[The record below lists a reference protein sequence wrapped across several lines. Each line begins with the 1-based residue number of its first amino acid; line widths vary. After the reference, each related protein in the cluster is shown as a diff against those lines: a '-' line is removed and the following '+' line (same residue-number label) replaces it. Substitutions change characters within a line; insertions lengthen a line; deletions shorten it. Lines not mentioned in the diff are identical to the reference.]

1 MSYAIDP
8 ARPLGSEVLRI
19 AGEQI
24 GKAEESLREANE
36 EPHEAIHDARKRMKK
51 LRGLFRLIRPLRE
64 DLYQDQNALFRDTA
78 KALSGMRDK
87 AALVEAMEELEDRFA
102 DDLATDAFDPI
113 KAKLIADRDAEIES
127 GAKDAPRMI
136 AETLEALERARRGLV
151 DRGLDKAKPKPKRDA
166 RIAAAGLE
174 KTYGRAR
181 AALKTAEQ
189 SRDAE
194 DLHELRKRVKYHW
207 MHLRLLK
214 ALWPEGFAP
223 AVDMA
228 KEIADDL
235 GDDHDLAVMRA
246 EIEADP
252 AGFGK
257 ESDLS
262 IVLALID
269 RRQAELRERG
279 LNAAAVLLSE
289 KPDAIAARIERLYTL
304 AARRSARPS
313 ELPPMEPSA
322 KLRVAQE

>member
-8 ARPLGSEVLRI
+8 AKHLGAEVQRI
-19 AGEQI
+19 AEEQI
-24 GKAEESLREANE
+24 GKAQESLRETSD

-51 LRGLFRLIRPLRE
+51 LRGLIRLIRPELE
-64 DLYQDQNALFRDTA
+64 EFYQTQNALFRDTA
-78 KALSGMRDK
+78 KRLSGMRDK
-87 AALVEAMEELEDRFA
+87 AALVEAMDKLEERFA
-102 DDLATDAFDPI
+102 DELVTDAFEPV
-113 KAKLIADRDAEIES
+113 KAKLIADRDTEIES

-136 AETLEALERARRGLV
+136 EETLKALGEARKAFRRCRF
-151 DRGLDKAKPKPKRDA
+151 DSAKPKPKRDA

-181 AALKTAEQ
+181 EALEVARA

-223 AVDMA
+223 AVDLA
-228 KEIADDL
+228 KQIADDL

-246 EIEADP
+246 EMEGDP
-252 AGFGK
+252 EGFGGK
-257 ESDLS
+257 SNLS

-279 LNAAAVLLSE
+279 LDAAAILLAE
-289 KPDAIAARIERLYTL
+289 KPDAIAARIRRLYRL
-304 AARRSARPS
+304 AAQRSARS
-313 ELPPMEPSA
+313 SALPPMEPA
-322 KLRVAQE
+322 AALRVAEA